1 MSILKFYENRDI
13 FVTGATGF
21 LGKILLEKLLRTCNA
36 RKIYILVRSKKGMSV
51 DERKNELFRCKIFEE
66 VLLKNSDI
74 SNQVECI
81 EGNMSRQNL
90 GISSTHM
97 SLIKKNVSV
106 VFHLAASVKFNEPF
120 RDSFMNNVET
130 TRNLIEVCRQMEHLL
145 VLVHASTAYS
155 FCNREEVDE
164 KIYTMSRTY
173 EEYKIIADLQINHSL
188 EITDE
193 NILEGRPN
201 TYTLTKA
208 ITEIYLNNFC
218 RDLPIIIVRPSIVGC
233 TWTEPICGW
242 NDSLSGPNS
251 LIAAGVKGLIS
262 TMWTDE
268 GKRLDLIPADTAI
281 NLMLAA
287 AWRKTIIPHR
297 REDEIPVY
305 NCTSGSINPLTW
317 RMLLE
322 CLTVL
327 RWNYPSENMFLYP
340 ETVSKRN
347 YYWNRVCIAMQH
359 YFPAMLYDTFQVA
372 VRRKPMMMKIYKN
385 VHKTMEVLEYFCVRE
400 WMFRADNV
408 EKLFKSMSTQDKQ
421 NFNFD
426 ISKLS
431 WDKYLEN
438 YVLGTRRYV
447 LKEDDST
454 IPRSQKTLLRQAYGS
469 FQEIRKF
476 SYLQICIT
484 KKLKILNFMKRFGR
498 IPLGMS
504 CGDFFVITRK
514 TPLKASEALHS
525 AFSIVCD
532 VRKSSRRC
540 GTSTLTL

>member
-36 RKIYILVRSKKGMSV
+36 RKIYILVRSKKGLTV
-51 DERKNELFRCKIFEE
+51 EERKNELFRCKIFEN
-66 VLLKNSDI
+66 VSLKNSDI
-74 SNQVECI
+74 SNKVEFI
-81 EGNMSRQNL
+81 EGNMSQQNL
-90 GISSTHM
+90 GISSSHM
-97 SLIKKNVSV
+97 NLIIKNVSV

-120 RDSFMNNVET
+120 RDSFFKNVET
-130 TRNLIEVCRQMEHLL
+130 TKYLVEVCRQIKNLL
-145 VLVHASTAYS
+145 VLVHTSTAYS
-155 FCNREEVDE
+155 FCNRKEVDE

-173 EEYKIIADLQINHSL
+173 EEYRIIANLQSDHSI

-208 ITEIYLNNFC
+208 IAEIYLSNFC

-233 TWTEPICGW
+233 SWTEPICGW
-242 NDSLSGPNS
+242 NDSLGGANT

-262 TMWTDE
+262 TMWIDE
-268 GKRLDLIPADTAI
+268 GKRLDLIPADTVI

-317 RMLLE
+317 RKLLE

-327 RWNYPSENMFLYP
+327 CWNYPSENAFLHP
-340 ETVSKRN
+340 RNVSKRN

-359 YFPAMLYDTFQVA
+359 YFPAMLYDIFQVA
-372 VRRKPMMMKIYKN
+372 VGRKPMMMNIYKN
-385 VHKTMEVLEYFCVRE
+385 VHKTMKVLEYFCIRE
-400 WMFRADNV
+400 WMFRTDNV
-408 EKLFKSMSTQDKQ
+408 KKLFNSMSTEDKQ

-431 WDKYLEN
+431 WNKYLEN

-447 LKEDDST
+447 LKEDDAT
-454 IPRSQKTLLRQAYGS
+454 IPRRNIVLFHLA
-469 FQEIRKF
+469 
-476 SYLQICIT
+476 
-484 KKLKILNFMKRFGR
+484 KLPF
-498 IPLGMS
+498 
-504 CGDFFVITRK
+504 CWD
-514 TPLKASEALHS
+514 
-525 AFSIVCD
+525 
-532 VRKSSRRC
+532 
-540 GTSTLTL
+540 